1 MAGGQVRRVS
11 WPSWRVDVT
20 VSFDSITTA
29 TSQKEEAAVVTRF
42 IIFSSSHPAATIKC
56 LPTPPTP
63 CITRLTGRVNHPP
76 PEESTNSRI
85 LLGVKKKKLSILQPE
100 RRRPRLQ
107 ICAHTHV
114 DRRPFHCRPSRR
126 LVSPPNGQSTGKNL
140 FSQPETT
147 RPFPLQRG
155 QQIWRLFSLFPPSCS
170 FSPWRRRRKKRQS
183 QIKSESMSRVKKK
196 SARVTAIVGRGP
208 LSRRPVFHE
217 N

>member
-1 MAGGQVRRVS
+1 M
-11 WPSWRVDVT
+11 
-20 VSFDSITTA
+20 
-29 TSQKEEAAVVTRF
+29 VTRF

-56 LPTPPTP
+56 LPTPP
-63 CITRLTGRVNHPP
+63 CVTRLTGRVNHPP

-126 LVSPPNGQSTGKNL
+126 LVSPPKWPINGQKSLLSAGNNAAI
-140 FSQPETT
+140 SPPT
-147 RPFPLQRG
+147 RPTNLKVV
-155 QQIWRLFSLFPPSCS
+155 LS
-170 FSPWRRRRKKRQS
+170 FSTVLFLLSVKKKKKKRQS

>member
-1 MAGGQVRRVS
+1 M
-11 WPSWRVDVT
+11 
-20 VSFDSITTA
+20 
-29 TSQKEEAAVVTRF
+29 VTRF

-126 LVSPPNGQSTGKNL
+126 LVSPQMANQRAKISSLSRK
-140 FSQPETT
+140 
-147 RPFPLQRG
+147 QRG
-155 QQIWRLFSLFPPSCS
+155 HVPSNAANKFEGCSLFFHRLVPSL
-170 FSPWRRRRKKRQS
+170 REEEEEKNGNRK
-183 QIKSESMSRVKKK
+183 
-196 SARVTAIVGRGP
+196 
-208 LSRRPVFHE
+208 
-217 N
+217 

>member
-85 LLGVKKKKLSILQPE
+85 LLGVKKKNCRSFNPNVVVLAFKYAP
-100 RRRPRLQ
+100 
-107 ICAHTHV
+107 THM
-114 DRRPFHCRPSRR
+114 
-126 LVSPPNGQSTGKNL
+126 STDVH
-140 FSQPETT
+140 F
-147 RPFPLQRG
+147 
-155 QQIWRLFSLFPPSCS
+155 
-170 FSPWRRRRKKRQS
+170 
-183 QIKSESMSRVKKK
+183 
-196 SARVTAIVGRGP
+196 IVGRLDASFP
-208 LSRRPVFHE
+208 PQMANQRAKISSLSRKQRGHFPSNAANKFEGCSLFFHRLVPSLRE
-217 N
+217 EEEKNGNRK